1 MKNASFFYLVSSEI
15 IDINPVLR
23 WKESSLCFFI
33 LFCFYPLHNFLAPIS
48 LTWKPV
54 LFIWGKVQAGH
65 LWLYFIN
72 LQSYDFNCCF
82 FLPAHHFPTAFT
94 HHCKNNKCPGSAA
107 HWMHWVSSRELWHLP
122 DHSPCE
128 HFLSV
133 LPSSPT
139 AEPIKTY
146 RPYRWSLT

>member
-23 WKESSLCFFI
+23 WKGSSLYFFI

-65 LWLYFIN
+65 LWPYFIN
-72 LQSYDFNCCF
+72 LQSYDFNCSVFFFLLIISLLPSLTTAKTINALALQLTECTECPPGSCGTSPTIHPVSTF
-82 FLPAHHFPTAFT
+82 CLCFLPAPRL
-94 HHCKNNKCPGSAA
+94 N
-107 HWMHWVSSRELWHLP
+107 R
-122 DHSPCE
+122 
-128 HFLSV
+128 
-133 LPSSPT
+133 
-139 AEPIKTY
+139 
-146 RPYRWSLT
+146 